1 MSTHLKGVNVEG
13 IVFLFL
19 LLVFV
24 FKLYAYI
31 NREDVKKSFFV
42 ASIGEVFYLGIAVL
56 GSSALGV
63 AILHLEYQIVFR
75 ILAFLMLF
83 EFFKL
88 KNSTK
93 LSDLK
98 GVAFN
103 IWGVVFG
110 FGIFGSLGIS
120 LITSKQLILN
130 TFTANGMFDL
140 GYMIVIINILQ
151 ALYLITLFETI
162 VFKKGDRVLR
172 NVSNILPILIFTI
185 AGILVF
191 VFPYIYMIIP
201 SVFGKIHY
209 LLKFKFD
216 YSGIRGL
223 FALIFV
229 FVMFFIYLYS
239 FDYINRYKKFYYAFL
254 TVLTISLV
262 EIALSVSFEGFYL
275 FWELMTIS
283 SYLLIMH
290 SRKDSSINAAKIYF
304 LMCIAGAYLLQ
315 LAFSKF
321 FAGGF
326 HEFSDIK
333 TVSLSVAVL
342 LLLGFGV
349 KAGIVPLH
357 KWLPLAHPEAPS
369 SISAPLSGLLTKAG
383 VFGIILIIYLFG
395 FHSKIFSYLLIGL
408 GLATLF
414 YGEIKTLFEKD
425 IKRLFAYST
434 IGQIG
439 EILTVLGIMSLS
451 ALSSVIYHIINHAV
465 VKDLLFLSAG
475 VLILSAGGRKLDDLK
490 GIGKKMPYLAFPL
503 GVGIFAIS
511 AFPPFGNFNSKFLMV
526 YSAVEANNFIVA
538 FGLIIGALIGFIG
551 MLRVFRYIFL
561 FNPEREFKEVNGLK
575 VAVTYVLALISFLL
589 GIFPDWI
596 INFINNAV
604 FASFGQNVVLPGFAL
619 HVPLSVAIMS
629 IGALAVFLFG
639 KDSKNA
645 GILAATFSF
654 LALLEILTH
663 KFSFGVFFAGL
674 VLFMAVLNF
683 VYAIRYMDH
692 SHKPYRFFANFMIM
706 IVGILGVVLNSDIYN
721 MFFYWE
727 IMGGWALY
735 IALVHEEDSYSIME
749 ASKYLI
755 YNFAGAG
762 IIMIGLGIILNYGS
776 EFNILKTIPLNH
788 VVLTA
793 LVLLTIGFL
802 AKAAQLPVR
811 IDYQMHP
818 KPAPTPISG
827 YISSVMLKTGPFML
841 VKVFYLVIATGV
853 AIRLLTI
860 APLAHLAAIV
870 GVLTILMGA
879 AFGLLTNSMKR
890 LLIFLTVAEIG
901 YIIAGVSLLTSDGL
915 AGGLLHLIN
924 HMFFKDLL
932 FLSAG
937 AIFYKTG
944 IDNLDE
950 IGGLARKMPITFL
963 AFLIAVFST
972 AGVPLYSGFVSKWM
986 IYHALL
992 QKGYVFLA
1000 IMTLLGSIMILL
1012 VFVKFLHSAYFGKVE
1027 KRFMNINRVD
1037 LYMAVPMGILAVLNV
1052 LLGIFPSI
1060 MLKPINL
1067 VLESFN
1073 LTPISYT
1080 LTSVKIG
1087 EDVLNMGD
1095 LAVYLVIAI
1104 AIGFALIYYFGKKE
1118 RKTHI
1123 FLSGVRDLSE
1133 SEIHLHSQ
1141 NYYEPL
1147 IELILGI
1154 VRFVKRVFGLKG
1166 GYVER

>member
-1 MSTHLKGVNVEG
+1 
-13 IVFLFL
+13 
-19 LLVFV
+19 
-24 FKLYAYI
+24 
-31 NREDVKKSFFV
+31 
-42 ASIGEVFYLGIAVL
+42 
-56 GSSALGV
+56 
-63 AILHLEYQIVFR
+63 
-75 ILAFLMLF
+75 
-83 EFFKL
+83 
-88 KNSTK
+88 
-93 LSDLK
+93 
-98 GVAFN
+98 
-103 IWGVVFG
+103 
-110 FGIFGSLGIS
+110 
-120 LITSKQLILN
+120 
-130 TFTANGMFDL
+130 
-140 GYMIVIINILQ
+140 
-151 ALYLITLFETI
+151 
-162 VFKKGDRVLR
+162 
-172 NVSNILPILIFTI
+172 
-185 AGILVF
+185 
-191 VFPYIYMIIP
+191 
-201 SVFGKIHY
+201 
-209 LLKFKFD
+209 
-216 YSGIRGL
+216 
-223 FALIFV
+223 
-229 FVMFFIYLYS
+229 
-239 FDYINRYKKFYYAFL
+239 
-254 TVLTISLV
+254 
-262 EIALSVSFEGFYL
+262 
-275 FWELMTIS
+275 
-283 SYLLIMH
+283 
-290 SRKDSSINAAKIYF
+290 
-304 LMCIAGAYLLQ
+304 
-315 LAFSKF
+315 
-321 FAGGF
+321 
-326 HEFSDIK
+326 
-333 TVSLSVAVL
+333 
-342 LLLGFGV
+342 
-349 KAGIVPLH
+349 
-357 KWLPLAHPEAPS
+357 
-369 SISAPLSGLLTKAG
+369 
-383 VFGIILIIYLFG
+383 
-395 FHSKIFSYLLIGL
+395 
-408 GLATLF
+408 
-414 YGEIKTLFEKD
+414 
-425 IKRLFAYST
+425 
-434 IGQIG
+434 
-439 EILTVLGIMSLS
+439 
-451 ALSSVIYHIINHAV
+451 
-465 VKDLLFLSAG
+465 
-475 VLILSAGGRKLDDLK
+475 
-490 GIGKKMPYLAFPL
+490 MPYLAFPL

-526 YSAVEANNFIVA
+526 YSAVEANNFIAA

-575 VAVTYVLALISFLL
+575 VAVTYVLALVSFLL
-589 GIFPDWI
+589 GVFPDAVM
-596 INFINNAV
+596 NFINNAI
-604 FASFGQNVVLPGFAL
+604 FASFNESVDLPPFAL
-619 HVPLSVAIMS
+619 HIPLSVAIMS

-674 VLFMAVLNF
+674 ALFMAVLNF

-706 IVGILGVVLNSDIYN
+706 IVGILGVVLNGDIYN

-735 IALVHEEDSYSIME
+735 IALVHEEDSYSIRE

-762 IIMIGLGIILNYGS
+762 IIMIGLGVVLNYGI
-776 EFNILKTIPLNH
+776 EFNVLKTIPLNH
-788 VVLTA
+788 TVMFA
-793 LVLLTIGFL
+793 LILLTVGFL

-860 APLAHLAAIV
+860 APLAHFAAIV

-901 YIIAGVSLLTSDGL
+901 YIVAGVSLLTSDGL
-915 AGGLLHLIN
+915 AGGLLHLVN

-944 IDNLDE
+944 VDNLDE

-1000 IMTLLGSIMILL
+1000 ILTLLGSIMILL

-1037 LYMAVPMGILAVLNV
+1037 LYMAVPMGILAVLNI

-1080 LTSVKIG
+1080 LTSVKVG

-1095 LAVYLVIAI
+1095 LAIYLIIAI
-1104 AIGFALIYYFGKKE
+1104 AIGFVLIYYFGKKE

-1154 VRFVKRVFGLKG
+1154 IRFVKRVFGLKG